1 MIVYKAE
8 SSKKTQSFGK
18 TIKIFVILMTFLA
31 VAGLCM
37 LWGFLSA
44 YEKSY
49 PSYKAE
55 QIAYLLG
62 SGDYLSA
69 ADMIGIEYD
78 RFNSREHTAKALQ
91 QVMGGAEKLKTSE
104 KNLGDGRYS
113 YKIKGEKG
121 EISLIAQ
128 PSGSK
133 TLFGFNEYITVAD
146 PVDFNDWDIAAPQN
160 TGVYVNGVKMSAEHS
175 ANKKVVP
182 PGFSTILN
190 EDVIPSLNSYTLT
203 NIYLAPEITADT
215 GTVQTDR
222 TTHTAVV
229 TVFSDDMPSD
239 RADLVKNTSV
249 TYANFV
255 SDDAGF
261 SQIAGYLYKETEFYN
276 SLKNF
281 SNFWYVEHD
290 SATAENINIFNYCEY
305 SDSAFSAEITFDYRI
320 KQAQW
325 NINKVYPAHYRVSFI
340 NINGATKAV
349 NIEPM

>member
-8 SSKKTQSFGK
+8 TSGKGSSFGK
-18 TIKIFVILMTFLA
+18 TAKIFALSMAILA
-31 VAGLCM
+31 AAGLCR
-37 LWGFLSA
+37 LWAFLSA

-49 PSYKAE
+49 PSYKAG
-55 QIAYLLG
+55 QIADLLG

-91 QVMGGAEKLKTSE
+91 QVVGGAAKLKTSE

-113 YKIKGEKG
+113 YKIKGENG

-128 PSGSK
+128 PSGNKS
-133 TLFGFNEYITVAD
+133 LFGFKEYITTAD
-146 PVDFNDWDIAAPQN
+146 PSDFSNWDIAALQN
-160 TGVYVNGVKMSAEHS
+160 TGVYVNGVKLSSEHS
-175 ANKKVVP
+175 ANKKVAP
-182 PGFSTILN
+182 PGFGTILN

-203 NIYLAPEITADT
+203 NIYLTPEIVANT
-215 GTVQTDR
+215 GTIQTDR
-222 TTHTAVV
+222 STHTAVV
-229 TVFSDDMPSD
+229 TVFSDNIPPARSD
-239 RADLVKNTSV
+239 LIKNTAV
-249 TYANFV
+249 TYANFI

-261 SQIAGYLYKETEFYN
+261 SQIAGYLYKETGFYN
-276 SLKNF
+276 SLKDF

-320 KQAQW
+320 RQALW
-325 NINKVYPAHYRVSFI
+325 NINKVYPAHYRVSFV
-340 NINGATKAV
+340 NIDGTMKAV
-349 NIEPM
+349 NIESL